1 MNYIHLFIIMMSTL
15 SFLLMGI
22 DKYKARREKWR
33 ISEKTLLLSALLGG
47 SIGTLLGMLLFHH
60 KTRKPRF
67 FLGVPMIL
75 ILQVLIL
82 YLLKNHV
89 SGLFS

>member
-1 MNYIHLFIIMMSTL
+1 MMSTL

>member
-1 MNYIHLFIIMMSTL
+1 MSAL

-22 DKYKARREKWR
+22 DKYKARKEKWR

-47 SIGTLLGMLLFHH
+47 SPGTLLGMLLFHH
-60 KTRKPRF
+60 KIRKPRF
-67 FLGVPMIL
+67 FLGVPAI
-75 ILQVLIL
+75 LIL
-82 YLLKNHV
+82 YLLKNHI

>member
-1 MNYIHLFIIMMSTL
+1 MSIL

-67 FLGVPMIL
+67 FLGVPAIL
-75 ILQVLIL
+75 ILQIL
-82 YLLKNHV
+82 LYFYMIKNT
-89 SGLFS
+89 SETII

>member
-1 MNYIHLFIIMMSTL
+1 MSTL

-22 DKYKARREKWR
+22 DKCKARKEKWR
-33 ISEKTLLLSALLGG
+33 ISEKTLLLSAALGG
-47 SIGTLLGMLLFHH
+47 SPGTLLGLLLFHH

-67 FLGVPMIL
+67 SLGVPAIL
-75 ILQVLIL
+75 ILQILIL